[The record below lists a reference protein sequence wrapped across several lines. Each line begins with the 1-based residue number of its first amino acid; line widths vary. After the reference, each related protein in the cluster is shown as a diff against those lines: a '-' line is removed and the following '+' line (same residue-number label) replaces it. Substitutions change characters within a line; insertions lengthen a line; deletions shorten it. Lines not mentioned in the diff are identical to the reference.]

1 MSSDNLKKLL
11 GLYNSDNEEDN
22 NSIRFTEI
30 ENEDENLLN
39 DINAIYQYNNC
50 KRFLYIIDQVYL
62 MHNKKCLH
70 SFFSKLTIT
79 NKCLIVR
86 SNKQKLYTLR
96 DMIFNNFISK
106 KFIFCNY
113 NKGIIKRSFYKWL
126 FNVVIEEKISM
137 LKLQRSLRKIVN
149 RAEYKSS
156 NDYYDKNQ
164 LIVKNVLENILRKS
178 KFGQYKGMYLVNSI
192 YKIISKGYGVRT
204 ARNSLISNLYWKK
217 NKEYFDIYRD
227 IFINEM
233 YNSVTSIK
241 SQMVMKNY
249 MKLHNIQIGKS
260 NIVSDDTNKMKRS
273 IFFLYYLYK
282 YSKRYLLLEKAKIKR
297 FDKWK
302 NYIIKEKMNK
312 KISQYQLY
320 LSKIDKSKAFFI
332 ISYILIRYKTYANFF
347 IYQMKTFNNRKTSYN
362 ILVYEN
368 YYNNILYHYLLGF
381 RKIIHYLNKN
391 NFLLKID
398 NNTDSK
404 YSNSKSDKLNCFSLW
419 KIKNK
424 QLQKEVYG
432 KLLYYRLITL
442 LVLIFKKWIYYYKG
456 QFFFFFINNHI
467 FISNINKGLSILSS
481 IVEKHTLIKKKRMM
495 MSLKS
500 IHNNIEH
507 YNSYKEYLTENR
519 SYIFIRSINSY
530 VKKSYIKQ
538 YFYSFRFPLT
548 QRTYK
553 QREMISKLISYESG
567 VHHLKLA
574 IRLIIHSFFINLS
587 LYKQNKKTPIAKYI
601 IENQSTTA
609 LYMHD
614 YIYKKSKVIK
624 YKKALTIISKYYTVK
639 KLNTF
644 TLSRS
649 FKYWKNSTLII
660 KTHLQIDIINGNIS
674 KSDIKMRI
682 IEYIESNDYIQ
693 NKIHDIEE
701 KAKECSR
708 CNSLTKRNSLTNN
721 LMESVSDYNCTM
733 NSLNEDVI
741 NKIHSIPVMNVQ
753 QNNIRTINANKVR
766 IQRYPQIKNFPTE
779 EDENNGWDSENN
791 ELIDLDVNL
800 EKENDEYYTY
810 LDNLENQIKS
820 DIIGLKNKYEPKI
833 ISLQNEV
840 EALYQEVESLS
851 NDVIQ
856 NNK

>member
-1 MSSDNLKKLL
+1 MSSNNLKKLL
-11 GLYNSDNEEDN
+11 GLYNSDNNEEDN
-22 NSIRFTEI
+22 SSIRYTET
-30 ENEDENLLN
+30 EYEDENLLN
-39 DINAIYQYNNC
+39 DINAIYQFNNC

-70 SFFSKLTIT
+70 SFFSKLAIT

-106 KFIFCNY
+106 KFILCNY
-113 NKGIIKRSFYKWL
+113 SRGIIKRSFYKWL
-126 FNVVIEEKISM
+126 FNAVIEEKTTI

-156 NDYYDKNQ
+156 NDYYDRNELLYK
-164 LIVKNVLENILRKS
+164 IVLENIYRKS
-178 KFGQYKGMYLVNSI
+178 KFGLHKGMCLVYSI

-204 ARNSLISNLYWKK
+204 AINSFISNLYWKK
-217 NKEYFDIYRD
+217 NIKYFDLYKD
-227 IFINEM
+227 IVINEM

-249 MKLHNIQIGKS
+249 MKLQNIQMGKN
-260 NIVSDDTNKMKRS
+260 NIVSSDTFKVKRS
-273 IFFLYYLYK
+273 IYLLYYIFK
-282 YSKRYLLLEKAKIKR
+282 YGKKYLLLEKAKIKR
-297 FDKWK
+297 FDKWR
-302 NYIIKEKMNK
+302 NYLIKEKVNK

-320 LSKIDKSKAFFI
+320 LSKIDKSKVFFI
-332 ISYILIRYKTYANFF
+332 ISYILIRYKAYANYF
-347 IYQMKTFNNRKTSYN
+347 IYRMKTLNNRKSTYN

-368 YYNNILYHYLLGF
+368 YYNNVLYHYLLGF
-381 RKIIHYLNKN
+381 RKIMHYLNRKS
-391 NFLLKID
+391 FIVKVD
-398 NNTDSK
+398 SNTDNK
-404 YSNSKSDKLNCFSLW
+404 YNNSKSDKLNCFSLW

-442 LVLIFKKWIYYYKG
+442 LVLIFKRRLYHYKG
-456 QFFFFFINNHI
+456 QFFFLFITNHI
-467 FISNINKGLSILSS
+467 LIRNINKGLAILSS
-481 IVEKHTLIKKKRMM
+481 IVEKQTLINKKRMM

-500 IHNNIEH
+500 IYNNTDP
-507 YNSYKEYLTENR
+507 YNSYKEYLSENR

-538 YFYSFRFPLT
+538 YFYSFRFPLS

-553 QREMISKLISYESG
+553 QREMIRKLQSYESG
-567 VHHLKLA
+567 VFHLKLA
-574 IRLIIHSFFINLS
+574 IRFIIQSFFTNLS
-587 LYKQNKKTPIAKYI
+587 LYKPNKKNPITKYI

-614 YIYKKSKVIK
+614 YIYKKNKVLK
-624 YKKALTIISKYYTVK
+624 YKKALNSISKYYTIK
-639 KLNTF
+639 RLNTF
-644 TLSRS
+644 TLRKS
-649 FKYWKNSTLII
+649 FNEWKNSTLII
-660 KTHLQIDIINGNIS
+660 KTHLQMDIINGNIS

-701 KAKECSR
+701 KTKECSR

-721 LMESVSDYNCTM
+721 LMESGSDYNCTM

-766 IQRYPQIKNFPTE
+766 IQKYPQIKNFPTE

-833 ISLQNEV
+833 ISLQSEV
-840 EALYQEVESLS
+840 DALYQEVESLS
-851 NDVIQ
+851 NEVIH
-856 NNK
+856 N